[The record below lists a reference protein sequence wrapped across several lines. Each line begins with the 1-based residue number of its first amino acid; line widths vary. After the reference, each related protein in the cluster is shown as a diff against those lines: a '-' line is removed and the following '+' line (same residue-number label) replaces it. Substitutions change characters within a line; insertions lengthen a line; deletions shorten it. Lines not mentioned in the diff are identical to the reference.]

1 MVKEAPIK
9 SVLTPVKPGSAI
21 ISPKDQ
27 VGPEP
32 KEEGVAVKSDD
43 EMAMASQLEQLATEY
58 THITENVAANKGKEG
73 KSILASGSK
82 RKSSCRCGLLSFLF
96 SLYFTQC
103 AKASQKIGGPECGPK
118 RGPKKA
124 QNGFARFC

>member
-21 ISPKDQ
+21 IPPKDQ

-32 KEEGVAVKSDD
+32 KEEGAEKSDD

-73 KSILASGSK
+73 MSILASGSK
-82 RKSSCRCGLLSFLF
+82 RKSSCRCGH
-96 SLYFTQC
+96 
-103 AKASQKIGGPECGPK
+103 
-118 RGPKKA
+118 
-124 QNGFARFC
+124 